1 MLCVGNIYKN
11 LRDMTSAAGLF
22 KNSTLEQIP
31 AKPMFA
37 NNTKITTFESCF
49 ENTNITT
56 LPANFFTTNVN
67 AVEFYLCAAGGYN
80 RQVGLIEFPHDR
92 QLGDNMA
99 ASDEIVK
106 IIKKRIRKS
115 T

>member
-1 MLCVGNIYKN
+1 MGSV
-11 LRDMTSAAGLF
+11 RF
-22 KNSTLEQIP
+22 EVV
-31 AKPMFA
+31 AKICPD
-37 NNTKITTFESCF
+37 
-49 ENTNITT
+49 
-56 LPANFFTTNVN
+56 NVN

-99 ASDEIVK
+99 SSDEIVK

-115 T
+115 V

>member
-1 MLCVGNIYKN
+1 
-11 LRDMTSAAGLF
+11 
-22 KNSTLEQIP
+22 
-31 AKPMFA
+31 MFA
-37 NNTKITTFESCF
+37 YARDAAVVVEGRF
-49 ENTNITT
+49 
-56 LPANFFTTNVN
+56 LRAV